1 MASLPRRSGTSSYGL
16 QRPQEPLS
24 IYNDEN
30 VKSET
35 DEMVKV
41 TIRIQLQDRLPKRIG
56 KPESRCSKSQ
66 SRLYAGKRTS
76 RKHNSTIQSKR
87 RSRIQSPRVIHNND
101 SSTRNLD
108 RTNTR
113 CLCNRHNGR
122 NP

>member
-35 DEMVKV
+35 DEMVRA
-41 TIRIQLQDRLPKRIG
+41 TIRLQLQDRLPKRIG

-66 SRLYAGKRTS
+66 SRLHARGRTS
-76 RKHNSTIQSKR
+76 RKHDATTQPR
-87 RSRIQSPRVIHNND
+87 RRFRIQSPRIVHNND
-101 SSTRNLD
+101 CPTRNLD
-108 RTNTR
+108 RADTR
-113 CLCNRHNGR
+113 CQHERYN
-122 NP
+122 

>member
-1 MASLPRRSGTSSYGL
+1 MASLSRRSGTSSSGL

-24 IYNDEN
+24 IYDDQN
-30 VKSET
+30 VKSKT
-35 DEMVKV
+35 DEMVRA
-41 TIRIQLQDRLPKRIG
+41 TIRLQLQDRLPERIG

-66 SRLYAGKRTS
+66 SRLYVGKRTS

-122 NP
+122 IP